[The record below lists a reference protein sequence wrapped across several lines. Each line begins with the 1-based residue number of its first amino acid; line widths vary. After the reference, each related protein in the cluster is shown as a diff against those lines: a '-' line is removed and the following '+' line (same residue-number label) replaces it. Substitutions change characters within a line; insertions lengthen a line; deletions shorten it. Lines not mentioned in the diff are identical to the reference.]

1 MSIFKER
8 KLQEEDAA
16 GVDRSRYVMKVD
28 LAHSKSDIETE
39 KCTIN
44 LSNLKNKIDKLNVDK
59 LVPALVDLSELND
72 VIKKDVVKKM

>member
-16 GVDRSRYVMKVD
+16 GVDRSRYAMKVD